1 MKLAIFCDFDET
13 ITPTNVTD
21 AILEKFADPLWHAV
35 QADWVAGKMSAREVL
50 QKQMPLITV
59 QPRELDAFIDTV
71 EVDPFFR
78 EFLLL
83 CAKNNDSLSILSD
96 GFDYWIERILRR
108 EPGFFGGSIGKNK
121 VFACSL
127 RPDRDRV
134 TISFPYFPEGCI
146 HGCATCKPALFDQL
160 RAGAEKTIVIGDGVS
175 DILLA
180 DKADLVLA
188 KSALEKFCRQKDIPC
203 QRFKDFRDVIRIVNT
218 FRLDLLEAHDG

>member
-13 ITPTNVTD
+13 ITATNVTD
-21 AILEKFADPLWHAV
+21 AVLEKFADPLWRAI

-50 QKQMPLITV
+50 QKQMPLITARS
-59 QPRELDAFIDTV
+59 RELDAFIDTV

-78 EFLLL
+78 NFLRL
-83 CAKNNDSLSILSD
+83 CAKNNDSVSILSD

-108 EPGFFGGSIGKNK
+108 EGSRLDGAIDQIKI
-121 VFACSL
+121 FSCSL
-127 RPDRDRV
+127 RLDGGRV
-134 TISFPYFPEGCI
+134 AISFPFFPQGCI
-146 HGCATCKPALFDQL
+146 HGCATCKPALFDRL

-188 KSALEKFCRQKDIPC
+188 KSALGKFCRQKGIHC
-203 QRFKDFRDVIRIVNT
+203 RRFKDFRDVIRIINT